1 MDNKINLSFTLD
13 EVNAILGNL
22 GKLPYEN
29 VFPLIENIRN
39 QALPQLEEIN
49 KNAEEQ
55 KASEEATEVKAE

>member
-1 MDNKINLSFTLD
+1 MADKINFSFTLD

-29 VFPLIENIRN
+29 VFPLIDNIRT

-49 KNAEEQ
+49 KNAQEQ
-55 KASEEATEVKAE
+55 QASDSATEVKAE